1 MESILCP
8 QGGPLCSP
16 ISTRVP
22 IRMPPFAW
30 VSEGV
35 FHFGKIVITYRQFG
49 KQRSVERSMARIITE
64 GDSIRVP
71 VNPNVTR
78 DYEGIVFAQQGRPI
92 WTILEIDVENSYQDI
107 TLTAEFDYA
116 PGPKNPL
123 EQRQNSKIGI
133 WLPVED
139 KVSKRP
145 FAQFEENYRLWGKEK
160 TYAKLSKWTFG
171 RKATVEITIDETT
184 DDNFVQKFALCVC
197 PWFPTAYDE
206 GCELTLTLHGKKFGA
221 MRKLEIFRDK
231 ITFIIDENGSE
242 YEEDT
247 EEVMRLFYDLKAF
260 EISGNGNS
268 LHPKQLYTI
277 EGLKKCL
284 DKFDNQS
291 VEIAYIGT
299 DTTENLR
306 SVIRTLTSDLQI
318 ARKIKSLDVY
328 FTKDWDKPLM
338 NRFPESIQINKKS
351 SKNLF
356 DLNPI
361 ELPEDES
368 LPDGLSS
375 AHIIISTYVTPWVLE
390 KETNLEQY
398 KSLLMK
404 LMTKESSV
412 LLTID
417 PSSSEYIIRDNLTD
431 ELQKVRDLYVEE
443 LDLKGNPVN
452 EEINKIADT
461 VVWRKR

>member
-1 MESILCP
+1 
-8 QGGPLCSP
+8 
-16 ISTRVP
+16 
-22 IRMPPFAW
+22 
-30 VSEGV
+30 
-35 FHFGKIVITYRQFG
+35 
-49 KQRSVERSMARIITE
+49 MARIITE

-78 DYEGIVFAQQGRPI
+78 EYEGIVFAQQGRPI
-92 WTILEIDVENSYQDI
+92 WTILGIDVDNSYRDI

-139 KVSKRP
+139 KVSKRT
-145 FAQFEENYRLWGKEK
+145 FAQYEEDYKLWGKK
-160 TYAKLSKWTFG
+160 NTYAKLSKWTFG
-171 RKATVEITIDETT
+171 RKATVEITIDETQ
-184 DDNFVQKFALCVC
+184 DDNFVQKLALCVC
-197 PWFPTAYDE
+197 PWFPKAYDE
-206 GCELTLTLHGKKFGA
+206 GCELTLTLHGRKFGA
-221 MRKLEIFRDK
+221 MRKSEIFRDK
-231 ITFIIDENGSE
+231 ISFIIDEEGPE

-247 EEVMRLFYDLKAF
+247 EEMLRLFFDLKAF

-277 EGLKKCL
+277 EGLKNCL
-284 DKFDNQS
+284 GRFEHKS

-306 SVIRTLTSDLQI
+306 SLIRTLTTDFEL
-318 ARKIKSLDVY
+318 AGKIKSMDVY
-328 FTKDWDKPLM
+328 YTKYWDKPLLD
-338 NRFPESIQINKKS
+338 RFPESIRINEKS

-356 DLNPI
+356 DLNLI

-368 LPDGLSS
+368 LPSDVKS
-375 AHIIISTYVTPWVLE
+375 AHIIVSTYVTPWVLE
-390 KETNLEQY
+390 HETNLSQY
-398 KSLLMK
+398 KSLLTN
-404 LMTKESSV
+404 LMDKESSI
-412 LLTID
+412 LLTVD
-417 PSSSEYIIRDNLTD
+417 PSCSEYIIRDNLTD

-461 VVWRKR
+461 VIWRKR